1 MDHAPQATSDA
12 AMNEALA
19 RLWNQFRP
27 QIAQRV
33 SLLESANLALAASKL
48 SKDQQGEANS
58 AAHKL
63 AGVLGTFGLTKG
75 TVLAREAELLYAG
88 DEEPDPGSLPRL
100 NEIAGELKAIVAN
113 HK

>member
-1 MDHAPQATSDA
+1 MDNAQQA
-12 AMNEALA
+12 MGQALEK
-19 RLWNQFRP
+19 LWNRFRP
-27 QIAQRV
+27 EMVERV
-33 SLLESANLALAASKL
+33 SLLESANRALSANKL

-88 DEEPDPGSLPRL
+88 DAETDPDSLPRL
-100 NEIAGELKAIVAN
+100 NEITTELKAIVAN

>member
-1 MDHAPQATSDA
+1 MDDAQQAMTQ
-12 AMNEALA
+12 ALEK
-19 RLWNQFRP
+19 LWNRFRP
-27 QIAQRV
+27 EMVERV
-33 SLLESANLALAASKL
+33 SLLESANRALSTNKL
-48 SKDQQGEANS
+48 SKDQQGQANS

-88 DEEPDPGSLPRL
+88 DAETDPDSLPRL
-100 NEIAGELKAIVAN
+100 NEIASELKAIVVN

>member
-1 MDHAPQATSDA
+1 MDDAQQAMTQ
-12 AMNEALA
+12 ALEK
-19 RLWNQFRP
+19 LWNRFRP
-27 QIAQRV
+27 EMVERV
-33 SLLESANLALAASKL
+33 SLLESANRALSTNKL
-48 SKDQQGEANS
+48 SKDQQGQANS

-88 DEEPDPGSLPRL
+88 DAETDPDSLPRL
-100 NEIAGELKAIVAN
+100 NEITRELKAIVVN

>member
-1 MDHAPQATSDA
+1 MDKAQEALNQA

-19 RLWNQFRP
+19 RLWGRFHP
-27 QIAQRV
+27 QMLERV
-33 SLLESANLALAASKL
+33 STLEGANQALSANKL
-48 SKDQQGEANS
+48 SKNQQGDANS

-88 DEEPDPGSLPRL
+88 DAETDPDSLPRL
-100 NEIAGELKAIVAN
+100 QQITQELKTIVTN

>member
-1 MDHAPQATSDA
+1 MDKAQVAMTQA

-19 RLWNQFRP
+19 RLWHQFHPQMLERVLTLEAANQ
-27 QIAQRV
+27 A
-33 SLLESANLALAASKL
+33 LSANKL
-48 SKDQQGEANS
+48 SKDQQGDANS

-88 DEEPDPGSLPRL
+88 DAETDPESLLRL
-100 NEIAGELKAIVAN
+100 QQITQELKTIVTN